1 MKLLVVSPTL
11 RFGGTEKHALTIAS
25 AGRGRGL
32 NVHFVMPPERLAE
45 PPDPKLDALGL
56 VGHPLKISEG
66 GDKHRGQRVRF
77 LRMLGKLRA
86 VRPDVVHVN
95 VPWPDRCFGV
105 IMAAA
110 ALRIP
115 AVITSHLINA
125 PFNLTPKRQRA
136 YEWARHRHQ
145 QWTANSDHTAKL
157 LCESMKF
164 PREAVERIYHGVPP
178 AQVVENEHEQ
188 VRRDRDDVRRE
199 LGLAP
204 DAPILLNVGRLVP
217 QKGIDRL
224 IQAVP
229 HVVRDRPDVRFVLVG
244 DGMLR
249 EPLEQQA
256 RELGAGGHVV
266 FAGRRSDVPR
276 LLRAADLFVFPSLY
290 EGFGLALV
298 EAMTYGLGVVA
309 TSCSNVPE
317 IVTDREH
324 GVLCR
329 PDDSAS
335 LLEAIR
341 WALAHP
347 GEMGEMGRKARSRAA
362 EFTEE
367 KMINATLDLIER
379 TAR

>member
-1 MKLLVVSPTL
+1 
-11 RFGGTEKHALTIAS
+11 
-25 AGRGRGL
+25 
-32 NVHFVMPPERLAE
+32 
-45 PPDPKLDALGL
+45 
-56 VGHPLKISEG
+56 
-66 GDKHRGQRVRF
+66 
-77 LRMLGKLRA
+77 
-86 VRPDVVHVN
+86 
-95 VPWPDRCFGV
+95 
-105 IMAAA
+105 
-110 ALRIP
+110 
-115 AVITSHLINA
+115 
-125 PFNLTPKRQRA
+125 
-136 YEWARHRHQ
+136 
-145 QWTANSDHTAKL
+145 
-157 LCESMKF
+157 
-164 PREAVERIYHGVPP
+164 
-178 AQVVENEHEQ
+178 
-188 VRRDRDDVRRE
+188 
-199 LGLAP
+199 LAP

-224 IQAVP
+224 IQAIP

-379 TAR
+379 TARLREKTR